1 MDLNCI
7 YLQDPNF
14 EGIRVG
20 LADEELKQCV
30 PESSLS
36 NRKILRQSLLPK
48 ALGRG
53 IEQNFK
59 DFVDMKK
66 KGKRVAAKSSGR
78 PPFMDGMG
86 IGMWV

>member
-1 MDLNCI
+1 MQLIGNI
-7 YLQDPNF
+7 LQDPNF

-20 LADEELKQCV
+20 LTDDELKQCV

-48 ALGRG
+48 VLGRG